1 MMKLMLIKEIKGFEN
16 DLSELFTERSRL
28 ESEIKDNLKNFIY
41 GN

>member
-1 MMKLMLIKEIKGFEN
+1 MMKLMLIKEIKAFEN
-16 DLSELFTERSRL
+16 DLSELFAERSRL